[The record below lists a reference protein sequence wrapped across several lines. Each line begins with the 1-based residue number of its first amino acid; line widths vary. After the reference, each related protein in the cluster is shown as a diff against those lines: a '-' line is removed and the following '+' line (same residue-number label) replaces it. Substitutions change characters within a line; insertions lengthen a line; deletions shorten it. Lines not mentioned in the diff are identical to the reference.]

1 MKRYLILDDSTVI
14 EGIAFG
20 AESADVTGEIAVST
34 AVFGFN
40 ESIASPD
47 YENKIVMQ
55 TFPAIGNRGMSA
67 EEAARK
73 CCLSAYVVNGL
84 CDDPSGDEDHRHTLD
99 ELLRANGVPGI
110 KGVDCRALMRKLRL
124 DGIRSATVT
133 DVLPSGATEV

>member
-1 MKRYLILDDSTVI
+1 MKRYLILDDGTVI
-14 EGIAFG
+14 EGTAFG
-20 AESADVTGEIAVST
+20 AEVAEVTGEIAVST

-47 YENKIVMQ
+47 YKNKIVMQ

-84 CDDPSGDEDHRHTLD
+84 CETPSGDEDHRHTLD
-99 ELLRANGVPGI
+99 ELLHANGVPGI
-110 KGVDCRALMRKLRL
+110 KGVDCRALMRKIRH
-124 DGIRSATVT
+124 DGIKSATVT
-133 DVLPSGATEV
+133 DALPLDGTEV